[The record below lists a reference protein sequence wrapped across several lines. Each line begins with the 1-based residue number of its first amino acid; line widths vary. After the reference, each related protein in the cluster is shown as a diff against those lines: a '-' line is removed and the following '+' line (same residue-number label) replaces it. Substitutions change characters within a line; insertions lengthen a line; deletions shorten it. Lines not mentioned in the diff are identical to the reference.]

1 MLPCLLWYF
10 LIIDSFSMK
19 NILVATDFSNNAYN
33 ALFFATQLFEHRGCN
48 FYILNTYTEL
58 TPLLTQKIGVEG
70 RQSLIAQLS
79 DESAEGL
86 SQVYHRIHLDRDNP
100 LHHFKTI
107 SKNDHLID
115 GLNQAIETYDID
127 LVVMGNSGQT
137 SAKNTLWGSSVSK
150 AIDEVCN
157 CPILIVP
164 GQIEYTLPRDI
175 AFATDYKHTYN
186 AKVLHPLVQLAS
198 LSKAVIRVVHIDEEH
213 RLSKEQKSNLYT
225 LREYL
230 STIEHSMHWMPDF
243 ASKSHVI
250 QTFLDELGIDMLV
263 MVRYEHGF
271 ISKLIREPVLRKV
284 SFNISIPMVVLPYN
298 T

>member
-1 MLPCLLWYF
+1 
-10 LIIDSFSMK
+10 MK
-19 NILVATDFSNNAYN
+19 NILVSTDFSNNAYN
-33 ALFFATQLFEHRGCN
+33 ALFFATQLFEKRSCN
-48 FYILNTYTEL
+48 FYLINTYTEL
-58 TPLLTQKIGVEG
+58 TPLITQKIGAEG
-70 RQSLIAQLS
+70 RQSLMAQLS

-115 GLNQAIETYDID
+115 GLNQAVDTYDID
-127 LVVMGNSGQT
+127 LLVMGNKGQT
-137 SAKNTLWGSSVSK
+137 SAKNILWGSRVSK
-150 AIDEVCN
+150 AIDEVFN

-164 GQIEYTLPRDI
+164 REIEYAMPKEI
-175 AFATDYKHTYN
+175 AFATDYIHVYN

-198 LSKAVIRVVHIDEEH
+198 LCEANIRILHINEED
-213 RLSKEQKSNLYT
+213 RLSDDQKSNLYT

-230 STIEHSMHWMPDF
+230 GNLEHSLHWMPDF

-263 MVRYEHGF
+263 MLRYEHGF
-271 ISKLIREPVLRKV
+271 ISSLIREPVLRKM
-284 SFNISIPMVVLPYN
+284 SFNINIPLLVLPYN